1 MDIDRLQRTDIDKVT
16 DDRITLALDS
26 FNTVRSPYVHE
37 TFDDYKCNNWVLIED
52 EFVKYNLAEDDNLT
66 LVYDPITNLSEKD
79 IKKIIVSFDYELED
93 YDSLPILDNVSILHD
108 SIDYLSTNLEL
119 NDEMHMDIDCLL
131 FGIDNEVLNNI
142 ISERGFGIGLNFN
155 GNKSNATLKLSNIHL
170 SFEFANKLSDETDA
184 VVNRLIPEVD
194 FWREGSKLYL
204 QVGGVDKSKE
214 HESRIDSYTKD
225 EVDELLLGK
234 VNIEFGKGLS
244 ANDYTLSEKN
254 KLQSIEN
261 GANNYVHPLVHNTN
275 IIVEPNAL
283 VNIGTDALD
292 NQETINSAIDS
303 VLEEKADISSFGA
316 VALSNDYDDLDNKPL
331 IPENISD
338 LNNDSNFIEKSNIN
352 GLIKNDGSI
361 DTTRYLSQHQD
372 LSNYLQ
378 KSNVNGLVKNDGG
391 IDQTNY
397 STFSGN
403 YNDLINKPLILTK
416 TSELANDGDGTNVF
430 VKSNDSRLSD
440 ARTPTS
446 HNHTTNDISNFPSL
460 ANVATSGNYNDL
472 INKPNIPSGVV
483 VDLQLDSN
491 SDDAVANS
499 AVCEGLEDKA
509 DSNHTHESLLSPN
522 DDGDIFLYD
531 VSPQGYPNGN
541 PMPLGAFLVEFW
553 KHIYP
558 VGSIYMNINDVD
570 PAILFGGTWERIED
584 KFLLSKGSSYSILGG
599 TGGEASHSLTSSEMP
614 RHTHTQN
621 SHNHKP
627 SSTNLSYLVS
637 DTNIAINSTARA
649 WASGSGSVHY
659 VYASEIGT
667 GINENSTTQSITATN
682 KYTGGTGTSESA
694 SNGSAHNNMPPYI
707 IVNVWTRIA

>member
-16 DDRITLALDS
+16 DDRITLSLDS

-66 LVYDPITNLSEKD
+66 LVYNPITNLSEKD

-155 GNKSNATLKLSNIHL
+155 GNKSNATLKLSKIHL

-403 YNDLINKPLILTK
+403 YNDLINKPLIPTK

-499 AVCEGLEDKA
+499 AVCGGLEDKA
-509 DSNHTHESLLSPN
+509 DVQHSHY
-522 DDGDIFLYD
+522 DDEINSSYT
-531 VSPQGYPNGN
+531 
-541 PMPLGAFLVEFW
+541 
-553 KHIYP
+553 
-558 VGSIYMNINDVD
+558 NIERGTLIVATLNDV
-570 PAILFGGTWERIED
+570 LE
-584 KFLLSKGSSYSILGG
+584 Y
-599 TGGEASHSLTSSEMP
+599 
-614 RHTHTQN
+614 
-621 SHNHKP
+621 
-627 SSTNLSYLVS
+627 
-637 DTNIAINSTARA
+637 
-649 WASGSGSVHY
+649 
-659 VYASEIGT
+659 
-667 GINENSTTQSITATN
+667 NE
-682 KYTGGTGTSESA
+682 
-694 SNGSAHNNMPPYI
+694 PL
-707 IVNVWTRIA
+707 TRINAALDHINMNWGDYK

>member
-1 MDIDRLQRTDIDKVT
+1 MYGWIRMDIDRLQRTDIDKVT

-52 EFVKYNLAEDDNLT
+52 EFVKYNLAEDDYLT
-66 LVYDPITNLSEKD
+66 LVYDPISNLSEKD

-155 GNKSNATLKLSNIHL
+155 GNKSNATLKLSKIHL

-234 VNIEFGKGLS
+234 VNIELGKGLS

-261 GANNYVHPLVHNTN
+261 EANNYVHPLVHNTN

-283 VNIGTDALD
+283 VNIGTNALD

-378 KSNVNGLVKNDGG
+378 KSNVNGLVKNDGT
-391 IDQTNY
+391 IDTTTY
-397 STFSGN
+397 
-403 YNDLINKPLILTK
+403 
-416 TSELANDGDGTNVF
+416 
-430 VKSNDSRLSD
+430 LSSL
-440 ARTPTS
+440 PS
-446 HNHTTNDISNFPSL
+446 HNHDDRYYTESEVDAALSGKQAALISGTNIKTVNNTSL
-460 ANVATSGNYNDL
+460 LGSGNITISGGGSSVDIVTDWESTLSDSKVPSEKLTKDTLDGKSNLGHTHGDDEIESNYHNQYGVIIHATLDEHL
-472 INKPNIPSGVV
+472 EYIKSKIPSSVPTV
-483 VDLQLDSN
+483 NIAQEMAEIL
-491 SDDAVANS
+491 
-499 AVCEGLEDKA
+499 
-509 DSNHTHESLLSPN
+509 TH
-522 DDGDIFLYD
+522 I
-531 VSPQGYPNGN
+531 
-541 PMPLGAFLVEFW
+541 
-553 KHIYP
+553 
-558 VGSIYMNINDVD
+558 
-570 PAILFGGTWERIED
+570 
-584 KFLLSKGSSYSILGG
+584 
-599 TGGEASHSLTSSEMP
+599 
-614 RHTHTQN
+614 
-621 SHNHKP
+621 
-627 SSTNLSYLVS
+627 
-637 DTNIAINSTARA
+637 DTNWI
-649 WASGSGSVHY
+649 HY
-659 VYASEIGT
+659 D
-667 GINENSTTQSITATN
+667 
-682 KYTGGTGTSESA
+682 
-694 SNGSAHNNMPPYI
+694 
-707 IVNVWTRIA
+707 

>member
-52 EFVKYNLAEDDNLT
+52 EFVKYNLAEDDYLT
-66 LVYDPITNLSEKD
+66 LVYDPISNLSEKD

-93 YDSLPILDNVSILHD
+93 YDSLPILDNVSLLHD

-155 GNKSNATLKLSNIHL
+155 GNKSNATLKLSKIHL

-214 HESRIDSYTKD
+214 HESRIDSYTKE

-338 LNNDSNFIEKSNIN
+338 LNNDSDFITTSETV

-397 STFSGN
+397 STFSG
-403 YNDLINKPLILTK
+403 D
-416 TSELANDGDGTNVF
+416 
-430 VKSNDSRLSD
+430 
-440 ARTPTS
+440 
-446 HNHTTNDISNFPSL
+446 
-460 ANVATSGNYNDL
+460 YNDL

-522 DDGDIFLYD
+522 DDGDIFLYN
-531 VSPQGYPNGN
+531 VSPQGYPHGN

-570 PAILFGGTWERIED
+570 PTILFGGTWERIED

-621 SHNHKP
+621 AHTHNANRTNGQLVTRDGSNSSGIGEKGSPTGTHHYSP
-627 SSTNLSYLVS
+627 SIDSDDNWWGVS
-637 DTNIAINSTARA
+637 NVGNT
-649 WASGSGSVHY
+649 
-659 VYASEIGT
+659 
-667 GINENSTTQSITATN
+667 TATN

>member
-66 LVYDPITNLSEKD
+66 LVYNPITNLSEKD

-93 YDSLPILDNVSILHD
+93 YDSLPILDNVSLMHD

-403 YNDLINKPLILTK
+403 YNDLINKPLIPTK

-509 DSNHTHESLLSPN
+509 DVQHSHN
-522 DDGDIFLYD
+522 DDEINSSYT
-531 VSPQGYPNGN
+531 
-541 PMPLGAFLVEFW
+541 
-553 KHIYP
+553 
-558 VGSIYMNINDVD
+558 NIERGTLIVATLNDV
-570 PAILFGGTWERIED
+570 LE
-584 KFLLSKGSSYSILGG
+584 Y
-599 TGGEASHSLTSSEMP
+599 
-614 RHTHTQN
+614 
-621 SHNHKP
+621 
-627 SSTNLSYLVS
+627 
-637 DTNIAINSTARA
+637 
-649 WASGSGSVHY
+649 
-659 VYASEIGT
+659 
-667 GINENSTTQSITATN
+667 NE
-682 KYTGGTGTSESA
+682 
-694 SNGSAHNNMPPYI
+694 PL
-707 IVNVWTRIA
+707 TRINAALEHINMNWEDYQ

>member
-52 EFVKYNLAEDDNLT
+52 EFVKYNLAEDDYLT
-66 LVYDPITNLSEKD
+66 LVYDPISNLSEKD

-93 YDSLPILDNVSILHD
+93 YDSLPILDNVSLMHD

-338 LNNDSNFIEKSNIN
+338 LNNDSDFITTSETV

-397 STFSGN
+397 STFSG
-403 YNDLINKPLILTK
+403 D
-416 TSELANDGDGTNVF
+416 
-430 VKSNDSRLSD
+430 
-440 ARTPTS
+440 
-446 HNHTTNDISNFPSL
+446 
-460 ANVATSGNYNDL
+460 YNDL

-522 DDGDIFLYD
+522 DDGDIFLYN
-531 VSPQGYPNGN
+531 VSPQGYPHGN

-570 PAILFGGTWERIED
+570 PTILFGGTWERIED

-621 SHNHKP
+621 AHTHNANRKNGQLVTRDGSISSGIGEKGSPTGTHHYSP
-627 SSTNLSYLVS
+627 SIASDDNWWGVS
-637 DTNIAINSTARA
+637 NVGNT
-649 WASGSGSVHY
+649 
-659 VYASEIGT
+659 
-667 GINENSTTQSITATN
+667 TATN

>member
-16 DDRITLALDS
+16 DDRITLSLDS

-52 EFVKYNLAEDDNLT
+52 EFVKYNLAEDDYLT

-93 YDSLPILDNVSILHD
+93 YDSFPILDNVSILHD

-261 GANNYVHPLVHNTN
+261 EANNYVHPLVHNTN

-403 YNDLINKPLILTK
+403 YNDLINKPLIPTK

-440 ARTPTS
+440 PRTPTS

-522 DDGDIFLYD
+522 DDGDIFLFN
-531 VSPQGYPNGN
+531 VSPQGYPHGN

-599 TGGEASHSLTSSEMP
+599 TGGEASHRLTSSEMP

-621 SHNHKP
+621 AHTHTTSRP
-627 SSTNLSYLVS
+627 YVGIDS
-637 DTNIAINSTARA
+637 DTNWAYTGKRA
-649 WASGSGSVHY
+649 MSY
-659 VYASEIGT
+659 GT
-667 GINENSTTQSITATN
+667 GNYYYPYSNKNTNGISEPTSMSSVTATN

>member
-214 HESRIDSYTKD
+214 HESSIDSYTKD

-234 VNIEFGKGLS
+234 VNIEVGKGLS
-244 ANDYTLSEKN
+244 ANDYTLAEKN

-283 VNIGTDALD
+283 VNIGTNALD

-352 GLIKNDGSI
+352 GLIKNDGNIDTTQYLSELPTHTHGEINDDGTIFLSSIAPFDMGNMPLVRDKVTGKIKLSDLHTTRIKDSNAHTNIGTNANDTQTTINNAIDTALSNKANNNDIPTNISDLVDDSDFITTSETVGLIKNDGSI

-378 KSNVNGLVKNDGG
+378 KSNVNGLVKNDGT
-391 IDQTNY
+391 IDTTTY
-397 STFSGN
+397 
-403 YNDLINKPLILTK
+403 
-416 TSELANDGDGTNVF
+416 
-430 VKSNDSRLSD
+430 LSSL
-440 ARTPTS
+440 PS
-446 HNHTTNDISNFPSL
+446 HNHDDRYYTESEVDAALSGKQEALISGTNIKTVNNTSL
-460 ANVATSGNYNDL
+460 LGSGNITISGGGSSVDIVTDWESTLSDSKVPSEKLTKDTLDGKSNLGHTHGDNEIESNYHNQYGVIIHATLDEHL
-472 INKPNIPSGVV
+472 EYIKSKIPSSVPTV
-483 VDLQLDSN
+483 NIAQEMAEIL
-491 SDDAVANS
+491 
-499 AVCEGLEDKA
+499 
-509 DSNHTHESLLSPN
+509 TH
-522 DDGDIFLYD
+522 I
-531 VSPQGYPNGN
+531 
-541 PMPLGAFLVEFW
+541 
-553 KHIYP
+553 
-558 VGSIYMNINDVD
+558 
-570 PAILFGGTWERIED
+570 
-584 KFLLSKGSSYSILGG
+584 
-599 TGGEASHSLTSSEMP
+599 
-614 RHTHTQN
+614 
-621 SHNHKP
+621 
-627 SSTNLSYLVS
+627 
-637 DTNIAINSTARA
+637 DTNWI
-649 WASGSGSVHY
+649 HY
-659 VYASEIGT
+659 D
-667 GINENSTTQSITATN
+667 
-682 KYTGGTGTSESA
+682 
-694 SNGSAHNNMPPYI
+694 
-707 IVNVWTRIA
+707 